1 MVEVKTPQDFFEK
14 ILPQRFKPE
23 KAKGIDVIVNIEI
36 SGNNGGKWIVIIK
49 NQILK
54 INEGLHTSPSLS
66 LKISEKD
73 YLDVINGKLS
83 GEKAFFTGKLKLK
96 GNISQALRL
105 KDAGLF

>member
-1 MVEVKTPQDFFEK
+1 MVEVKTPKDFFEK

-23 KAKGIDVIVNIEI
+23 KAKGVDVIVNIDI
-36 SGNNGGKWIVIIK
+36 SGNNGGEWIVTIR
-49 NQILK
+49 NQTLK
-54 INEGLHTSPSLS
+54 IEEGVHISPSLS

-83 GEKAFFTGKLKLK
+83 GEKAFFTGKLRLK
-96 GNISQALRL
+96 GNIAQALRL

>member
-1 MVEVKTPQDFFEK
+1 MAEVKTPKDFFEK

-23 KAKGIDVIVNIEI
+23 KAKGVDVIVNVDI
-36 SGNNGGKWIVIIK
+36 SGINGGEWIVVIK

-54 INEGLHTSPSLS
+54 IKEGKHNSPIIS
-66 LKISEKD
+66 LKMSEKD

-83 GEKAFFTGKLKLK
+83 GEKAFFSGKLKLK

>member
-1 MVEVKTPQDFFEK
+1 MVEVKTAKDFFEK

-23 KAKGIDVIVNIEI
+23 KAKGIEVIVNIAI
-36 SGNNGGKWIVIIK
+36 SGINGGKWIVTIK
-49 NQILK
+49 KQTLK
-54 INEGLHTSPSLS
+54 IKEGNHDSPTIS
-66 LKISEKD
+66 LKMSEKD

-83 GEKAFFTGKLKLK
+83 GEKAFFLGKLKLK

>member
-1 MVEVKTPQDFFEK
+1 MVEIKTSKDFFEK

-23 KAKGIDVIVNIEI
+23 KAKGVDVIVNIDI
-36 SGNNGGKWIVIIK
+36 SGINGGEWIVTIK
-49 NQILK
+49 NQTLK
-54 INEGLHTSPSLS
+54 IKEGNHKSPTIS
-66 LKISEKD
+66 LKMSEKD

-83 GEKAFFTGKLKLK
+83 GEKAFFSGKLKLK

>member
-1 MVEVKTPQDFFEK
+1 MVEVKTPKDFFEK

-23 KAKGIDVIVNIEI
+23 KAKGVDVIVNIDI
-36 SGNNGGKWIVIIK
+36 SGNNGGEWIVTIR
-49 NQILK
+49 NQTLK
-54 INEGLHTSPSLS
+54 IKEGVHISPSLS

-83 GEKAFFTGKLKLK
+83 GEKAFFTGKLRLK
-96 GNISQALRL
+96 GNIAQALRL

>member
-14 ILPQRFKPE
+14 ILLQRFKPE

-36 SGNNGGKWIVIIK
+36 TGNNGGKWIVIIK

>member
-36 SGNNGGKWIVIIK
+36 TGNNGGKWIVIIK

-83 GEKAFFTGKLKLK
+83 GEKAFFTSKLKLK

>member
-14 ILPQRFKPE
+14 TLPQRFKPE

-36 SGNNGGKWIVIIK
+36 SGNNVGKWIVIIK

>member
-14 ILPQRFKPE
+14 TLLQRFKPE

>member
-1 MVEVKTPQDFFEK
+1 MVEVKTPKDFFETV
-14 ILPQRFKPE
+14 LPQRFKPE
-23 KAKGIDVIVNIEI
+23 KAKDVDVIVNIVI
-36 SGNNGGKWIVIIK
+36 SGDNGGEWIVIIK
-49 NQILK
+49 NQTLK
-54 INEGLHTSPSLS
+54 IKEGLHNSPSLS

-73 YLDVINGKLS
+73 YLDIVNSRLS

>member
-1 MVEVKTPQDFFEK
+1 MVEVKTPKDFFEK
-14 ILPQRFKPE
+14 ILPQRFKPD
-23 KAKGIDVIVNIEI
+23 KAKGVDVIVNIDI
-36 SGNNGGKWIVIIK
+36 SGNNGGEWTVIIK
-49 NQILK
+49 NQTLK
-54 INEGLHTSPSLS
+54 IKEGLHNSPSLS